1 MQNVFVLVLEGYSRD
16 LTKIRCGI
24 RDLTATCEAGFP
36 KVWAEGCGIGKEKYI
51 RDSDDRSS
59 ECGILVKKERET
71 RYQSPPSSP
80 FLFRTSIA
88 WFETPFL
95 FRLLAPLDI
104 SPSEYKP
111 SSQNPLG
118 RFLSPGPISDS
129 LRYSFCVV
137 VEAGLGYT

>member
-1 MQNVFVLVLEGYSRD
+1 MQNVFVLGLEGYSRN
-16 LTKIRCGI
+16 LTKIQCGI
-24 RDLTATCEAGFP
+24 RDLTATCEAGFA
-36 KVWAEGCGIGKEKYI
+36 KVWAEGCGIGKKIYI

-59 ECGILVKKERET
+59 GCGILVKKERET

-137 VEAGLGYT
+137 AEAGLGYT

>member
-59 ECGILVKKERET
+59 GCGILVKKERET
-71 RYQSPPSSP
+71 RDQRPPSRP
-80 FLFRTSIA
+80 YLFSTSIA
-88 WFETPFL
+88 WFEALFL

-104 SPSEYKP
+104 SPSVYKP
-111 SSQNPLG
+111 SSQNPLR
-118 RFLSPGPISDS
+118 RFLSPAPISDS

-137 VEAGLGYT
+137 AEAGLGYT